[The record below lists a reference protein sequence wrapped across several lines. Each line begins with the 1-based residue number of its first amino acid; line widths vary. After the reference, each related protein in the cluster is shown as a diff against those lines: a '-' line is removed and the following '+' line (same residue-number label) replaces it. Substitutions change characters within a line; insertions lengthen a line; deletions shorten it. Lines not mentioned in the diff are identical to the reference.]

1 MHWKDT
7 KDNEIYLKK
16 RFFYTNLS
24 FILNTYIE
32 ISHVHSHLTIIKL

>member
-24 FILNTYIE
+24 FILNTYIDKYLMY
-32 ISHVHSHLTIIKL
+32 IRI